1 MNTKEAYQE
10 KFDAQL
16 RGWSAKIDE
25 LMAKADKA
33 KAEAKIEYC
42 EQVTDYGPNRRQH
55 KLNWRN

>member
-1 MNTKEAYQE
+1 MDTKEAYQE

-42 EQVTDYGPNRRQH
+42 EQSENL
-55 KLNWRN
+55 KLTCLN